1 MSWIVTQ
8 SRREIDPRN
17 PLAKDMDFR
26 DIAYALARTGRF
38 GNHGDQFLS
47 VAQHSMDAAFVARNY
62 YQASTEV
69 QLQCLLHD
77 AAEAYTGDVV
87 GPIKMLLGDAIQ
99 EIEDRFLVAI
109 GAAAGIDLIEM
120 DPLVKEI
127 DMRLLYGE
135 RNVVFGHQFGRPWPK
150 EDRYRPVALSPV
162 KEKPDHVAAQFLRQL
177 DRLQTARR
185 GKQLT
190 P

>member
-8 SRREIDPRN
+8 SRREIDPTNVR
-17 PLAKDMDFR
+17 AKDIDFS

-47 VAQHSMDAAFVARNY
+47 VARHSMDAAFVARDY
-62 YQASTEV
+62 YRASADT

-77 AAEAYTGDVV
+77 AAEAYIGDVV
-87 GPIKMLLGDAIQ
+87 GPIKILLGEVIK
-99 EIEDRFLVAI
+99 EVENRFLVAI

-127 DMRLLYGE
+127 DMRLLHGE
-135 RNVVFGHQFGRPWPK
+135 RNVVFSNQYGKKWPH
-150 EDRYRPVALSPV
+150 EDRYAALALTPV
-162 KEKPDHVAAQFLRQL
+162 KQKPDHIAAQFLRQL
-177 DRLQTARR
+177 DRLQAQRWE
-185 GKQLT
+185 Q
-190 P
+190 